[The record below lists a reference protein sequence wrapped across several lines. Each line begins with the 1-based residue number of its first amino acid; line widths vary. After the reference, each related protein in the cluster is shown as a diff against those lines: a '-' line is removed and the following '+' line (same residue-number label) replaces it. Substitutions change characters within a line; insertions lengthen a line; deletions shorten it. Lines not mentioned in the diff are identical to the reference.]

1 MPSIPHAG
9 AIAVRAY
16 PHFILPLPREAYG
29 RRRRIM
35 NLTNVPSIAS
45 RLAGILF
52 GCAAI
57 AISALFAGGPARAAQ
72 PIDGSNPACDD
83 LRVNVDLWLGQ
94 PEVPF
99 FGDASNEGWVW
110 VQANRPA
117 QPKFREVSGLVVLS
131 RVATID
137 YPTTHDTHD
146 QNTVIIVDAGQEDIL
161 SEGNEVNPSVGVPTF
176 EIEWET
182 GIFPGEKSG
191 DGADPFYPRE
201 MWANAGD
208 RFWAEGHW
216 IFDCGHS
223 TDGQYPAEIHP
234 PRAAAA
240 MRQTS
245 YPLYATGATP
255 VPVTMTDLY
264 IHGRAGF
271 VVDVLNC
278 GMLDTV
284 GGGNTCSTNT
294 TPIDKNFSFY
304 VCLPERPAD
313 QAVLTWLVLP
323 GTRNT
328 LSQELG
334 VVEVPA
340 TSICENSGERPL
352 DTETML
358 RVTAPLANSGAV
370 PEDVY
375 SRRLIAGW
383 VFPPNPP
390 LQHLQVELR
399 SMHLRNDQDP
409 PGFAGELSFS
419 WLNLDADPESW
430 RRLSSFDIPT
440 DDDSNVI
447 CGPDHTNVMEDYE
460 DSEGCGNGELRF
472 NGLRYDF
479 YIGNGES
486 YTLRSLGWDQ
496 DCYDDFFG
504 EYDNF
509 VQAAVSCNYNP
520 INLAERGTNDGISGV
535 LANFGPGDV
544 PTYGIGSVGLELQAA
559 GNAYELRVDIAELD
573 LTNEDSAD
581 VSVTMPCSFS
591 GEVLLVGGTLTCNV
605 RGAND
610 LGPGLP
616 RGTVLGVTAD
626 PSSAQISPADFTLTV
641 PNNVGVN
648 NNSETADCNAPAA
661 GSLSCPV
668 GTVPAGGTATL
679 PAAIVPTV
687 AGTLAMQATIS
698 TTSTDGN
705 SANNSANYTTQAYR
719 PVTVV
724 IRPIEGSVK
733 KVSSSGVLPVAI
745 LSVPGF
751 DATRVA
757 VGTVCFGDSG
767 APAERDCTEAHGKAH
782 VEDVDRDR
790 DRDVLLHFEA
800 AATGIDPGDTTACLI
815 GKLHDGSGIYGCGV
829 LVR

>member
-1 MPSIPHAG
+1 M
-9 AIAVRAY
+9 
-16 PHFILPLPREAYG
+16 
-29 RRRRIM
+29 M
-35 NLTNVPSIAS
+35 NLNNVHGLAT
-45 RLAGILF
+45 RLAGILSA
-52 GCAAI
+52 CAAI
-57 AISALFAGGPARAAQ
+57 ATSALLAGHAAYAAE

-83 LRVNVDLWLGQ
+83 LRVNVNLWLGE

-99 FGDASNEGWVW
+99 FCDASNEGWVW
-110 VQANRPA
+110 VQANRPQ

-146 QNTVIIVDAGQEDIL
+146 QNTVIIVDEGQEDIL
-161 SEGNEVNPSVGVPTF
+161 SEGNEVDTTVGSRTF

-182 GIFPGEKSG
+182 GILPSEKSG

-201 MWANAGD
+201 MWANVGD

-223 TDGQYPAEIHP
+223 TAGQYPTEIHP

-284 GGGNTCSTNT
+284 GGGNSCSTNT
-294 TPIDKNFSFY
+294 TPIDKDFSFN

-313 QAVLTWLVLP
+313 QAVLTWLVET
-323 GTRNT
+323 GTGNT
-328 LSQELG
+328 LSQELD

-340 TSICENSGERPL
+340 TPICENAGERPL

-358 RVTAPLANSGAV
+358 RVTAPLANSGAA
-370 PEDVY
+370 PQDVY

-383 VFPPNPP
+383 VFPPDPP
-390 LQHLQVELR
+390 LQHLQVELQ

-409 PGFAGELSFS
+409 PGFAGELSFA
-419 WLNLDADPESW
+419 WLNLDADPEPW
-430 RRLSSFDIPT
+430 RRMSDFDIPT
-440 DDDSNVI
+440 DDDSSVI

-472 NGLRYDF
+472 SGPSYDF
-479 YIGNGES
+479 YVGNGES

-496 DCYDDFFG
+496 DCYDSYFG
-504 EYDNF
+504 DHDNF
-509 VQAAVSCNYNP
+509 VQAAVSCKGGNP
-520 INLAERGTNDGISGV
+520 LNVPEWGANDGISGV
-535 LANFGPGDV
+535 LANFAPGDV
-544 PTYGIGSVGLELQAA
+544 PSYGIGSDGLELQAA
-559 GNAYELRVDIAELD
+559 GNAYELRLGITEVA
-573 LTNEDSAD
+573 LTDEDTAD
-581 VSVTMPCSFS
+581 VSVTMECSFS
-591 GEVLLVGGTLTCNV
+591 GEVLLIGSTLTCNV

-610 LGPGLP
+610 FGPGLP
-616 RGTVLGVTAD
+616 RGTVLALATTPANT
-626 PSSAQISPADFTLTV
+626 QISPADFTLTV
-641 PNNVGVN
+641 PNNVGEN
-648 NNSETADCNAPAA
+648 NNSETADCDTPAA

-668 GTVPAGGTATL
+668 GTVPAGGTATV

-687 AGTLAMQATIS
+687 AGELDARATIS
-698 TTSTDGN
+698 TTSTDGTTT
-705 SANNSANYTTQAYR
+705 NNSADYTTDVYR
-719 PVTVV
+719 PVAVV
-724 IRPIEGSVK
+724 IRPIEGAVK
-733 KVSSSGVLPVAI
+733 KVSSSGVFPVAI

-751 DATRVA
+751 NAAQVA
-757 VGTVCFGDSG
+757 VNTICFGDAE
-767 APAERDCTEAHGKAH
+767 APDQRDCSEVHGRAHL
-782 VEDVDRDR
+782 VDVDKDR
-790 DRDVLLHFEA
+790 DLDMLLHYEVIE
-800 AATGIDPGDTTACLI
+800 TGIDKGDTTACVKGELV
-815 GKLHDGSGIYGCGV
+815 DGTGIYGCGV

>member
-1 MPSIPHAG
+1 MPAK
-9 AIAVRAY
+9 
-16 PHFILPLPREAYG
+16 
-29 RRRRIM
+29 
-35 NLTNVPSIAS
+35 
-45 RLAGILF
+45 
-52 GCAAI
+52 
-57 AISALFAGGPARAAQ
+57 
-72 PIDGSNPACDD
+72 
-83 LRVNVDLWLGQ
+83 
-94 PEVPF
+94 
-99 FGDASNEGWVW
+99 
-110 VQANRPA
+110 
-117 QPKFREVSGLVVLS
+117 PKFREVSGLVVLS

-146 QNTVIIVDAGQEDIL
+146 QNTVIIVDEGQEDIL
-161 SEGNEVNPSVGVPTF
+161 SNGNGVDEDFGVVTF

-182 GIFPGEKSG
+182 GITPGEKSG

-201 MWANAGD
+201 VWANAGD

-223 TDGQYPAEIHP
+223 TDGKYPAEIHP

-294 TPIDKNFSFY
+294 TPIDKDFTFN

-328 LSQELG
+328 LSQELD

-340 TSICENSGERPL
+340 TPICENAGERPL

-358 RVTAPLANSGAV
+358 QVTAPLADSGAA

-390 LQHLQVELR
+390 LQRVQVDLR

-409 PGFAGELSFS
+409 PGFAGELSFH

-430 RRLSSFDIPT
+430 RRMSTFDVPT
-440 DDDSNVI
+440 DDDSNIV

-479 YIGNGES
+479 YVGNGES
-486 YTLRSLGWDQ
+486 YTIRSLGWDQ

-544 PTYGIGSVGLELQAA
+544 PAYGIGSTGLELQAQ
-559 GNAYELRVDIAELD
+559 GSNAYELRVDISGVA
-573 LTNEDSAD
+573 LTNEDTAEIGL
-581 VSVTMPCSFS
+581 TMPCSFD
-591 GEVLLVGGTLTCNV
+591 GEVLLIGGTLNCDI
-605 RGAND
+605 RGTNP

-616 RGTVLGVTAD
+616 RGTVIALTAN
-626 PSSAQISPADFTLTV
+626 PPSAQISPADFTLTV

-648 NNSETADCNAPAA
+648 NNSETEDCDAPAA
-661 GSLSCPV
+661 GLLSCPV
-668 GTVPAGGTATL
+668 GTVPAGGTATV

-687 AGTLAMQATIS
+687 ASALTIQASIS
-698 TTSTDGN
+698 TTSTDANNG
-705 SANNSANYTTQAYR
+705 NNSAEYITDVYR
-719 PVTVV
+719 PVAVV
-724 IRPIEGSVK
+724 IRPVEGGVK
-733 KVSSSGVLPVAI
+733 KVTSSGVYPVAI
-745 LSVPGF
+745 LTVPGF
-751 DATRVA
+751 NANQVA
-757 VGTVCFGDSG
+757 VNTICFGDSG
-767 APAERDCTEAHGKAH
+767 TPAQRDCSEAHGKAH
-782 VEDVDRDR
+782 FTDVDKDR
-790 DRDVLLHFEA
+790 DIDLLLHFEV
-800 AATGIDPGDTTACLI
+800 AATGIDAGDATACVI
-815 GKLHDGSGIYGCGV
+815 GELQNGTGIYGCGV
-829 LVR
+829 LIR